1 MMFEWFLALSLLK
14 GAILVGIILTVV
26 PGMLFLE
33 RRGSAW
39 MQNRLG
45 PNRLGPFGSIQPVA
59 DAIKLIFKEDFA
71 PGHVH
76 KFFFSISPFVCMIPS
91 LMTFAVI
98 PVAAPLVLNGQTYTF
113 QVADLDVGVLYVMAI
128 VSLGVYGIMMG
139 GWSSNNK
146 YSMLGALRSSS
157 QMISYELSM
166 GLSLVAA
173 LMVYSS
179 VNLNEIAA
187 YQGQALLTL
196 GGFTIPKWGILLQ
209 PVACLIF
216 LTCTYA
222 ETNRL
227 PFDLPEGESEIVA
240 GYHLEFGSMKFA
252 SFMLAEYAN
261 MFTASGLTTTL
272 FFGGWQLLPGMN
284 WLLESLALTG
294 TSYDFARVGLQA
306 AAFAAKVTFFMWLFV
321 WVRWTLPRFRYDQV
335 MDLGWKVLLPL
346 SLANLLVTA
355 VLIYAGVL

>member
-1 MMFEWFLALSLLK
+1 
-14 GAILVGIILTVV
+14 
-26 PGMLFLE
+26 
-33 RRGSAW
+33 
-39 MQNRLG
+39 
-45 PNRLGPFGSIQPVA
+45 
-59 DAIKLIFKEDFA
+59 
-71 PGHVH
+71 
-76 KFFFSISPFVCMIPS
+76 MIPS

-227 PFDLPEGESEIVA
+227 PFDLPEGESEIV
-240 GYHLEFGSMKFA
+240 GYFTEYSGMKFA
-252 SFMLAEYAN
+252 IFYLAEYGN
-261 MFTASGLTTTL
+261 L
-272 FFGGWQLLPGMN
+272 FLMTR
-284 WLLESLALTG
+284 SL
-294 TSYDFARVGLQA
+294 SA
-306 AAFAAKVTFFMWLFV
+306 A
-321 WVRWTLPRFRYDQV
+321 
-335 MDLGWKVLLPL
+335 
-346 SLANLLVTA
+346 
-355 VLIYAGVL
+355 I